1 MIVDSSNEK
10 KIEVKNHLNLFS
22 FYDKEIVMLVFHCY
36 IREKVVYLETT
47 IQRINFLPIL
57 RYWSSSSAEEIS
69 HRVPGQHKFCIIKS
83 DLLDFCVWSVN
94 KFKYSAVM
102 NMFLDIKI

>member
-1 MIVDSSNEK
+1 
-10 KIEVKNHLNLFS
+10 
-22 FYDKEIVMLVFHCY
+22 MLVFLCY

-57 RYWSSSSAEEIS
+57 RYWSSSSTEEIS

-83 DLLDFCVWSVN
+83 DLLDFCVWSLN
-94 KFKYSAVM
+94 KFKYCAVM
-102 NMFLDIKI
+102 NMGLDIKIYV